1 MDSLPIVYHIETAQQ
16 FWSELEDILRLLPN
30 ATLSALD
37 SALKRFVNFCSTYH
51 EQYLQS
57 PLQLEHAI
65 GLLLDSELFEFH
77 SERMCEIITDE
88 ARTTTDPH
96 LQLILYNVLL
106 LYGRRTTTF
115 FRHYK
120 RWAPIFPMLMD
131 HVLDLTLSLTLND
144 SDGAGPDP
152 ATTSDHGWLAV
163 PIEEKLRALSI
174 QLLYEACRTCK
185 LTMQE
190 LRVFDNA
197 FIERLFELVE
207 QTRAATDESF
217 NYSVIKLIVAL
228 NEQFMLAAL
237 RGQGDQV
244 GAESIHKG
252 DGENRV
258 FNVLK
263 RRLHMSQTF
272 AENLIF
278 MLNRAG
284 RSPEDL
290 VMQLLVLKLLYLLFQ
305 TETTCEYFYTND
317 LRVLVDVFLREL
329 SDLDDESESLRH
341 TYLRV
346 LHPLLTRTQLRDVP
360 YKRPQLVRM
369 LEGLVDKPEIREVT
383 PTTTRLV
390 SRCLSGAWCVHLRR
404 PQNMVASNSDN
415 LLNAPGD
422 STPRAG
428 TPGGVAEEHLS
439 PMTPAPKPRPP
450 TSLDRKRSL
459 KGSRSAEN
467 LRAGSSPASIMSTA
481 GASSS
486 HNDLSS
492 LPVSPIT
499 GPRLRRETP
508 SASRADS
515 CSHRPHRS
523 DDMVQ
528 PTRANSLGTGVDGI
542 ISPHSFV
549 PGRPLP
555 SIVEPRSL
563 THSPS
568 PLSQYAEPPSS
579 PPLSPPLRPSAA
591 YRRVSASQPPS
602 GHASPSFPPLSP
614 TSTYSTESRRSSV
627 SSTGS
632 GKTRRSAPPPPP
644 AKRRTP
650 PPPGTRSPLVRDVDA
665 PPTGVVRDTRQEGEA
680 VRGPGMRRKPPAVPP
695 HGHTSSGMRIETIR
709 ASAGPPASGRG

>member
-1 MDSLPIVYHIETAQQ
+1 MDALPIVYHIETAQQ
-16 FWSELEDILRLLPN
+16 FWSELDDILRLLPN

-37 SALKRFVNFCSTYH
+37 SALKRFINLCSAYH

-131 HVLDLTLSLTLND
+131 HVLDLSLALTLSD
-144 SDGAGPDP
+144 ADGAGPDP
-152 ATTSDHGWLAV
+152 ATSSDHGWLAV
-163 PIEEKLRALSI
+163 PIEEKLRSLSI

-185 LTMQE
+185 LSMQE

-197 FIERLFELVE
+197 FIERLFDLVE
-207 QTRAATDESF
+207 QTRAAQDESF

-237 RGQGDQV
+237 RGQG
-244 GAESIHKG
+244 AESEKARSEAMPKG

-263 RRLHMSQTF
+263 RRLHISQTF

-369 LEGLVDKPEIREVT
+369 LEGLVDKPEIREVSA
-383 PTTTRLV
+383 TTARLV
-390 SRCLSGAWCVHLRR
+390 SRCLSGAWCVQLRR
-404 PQNMVASNSDN
+404 PQNVAASNSDS

-422 STPRAG
+422 ATPRAG

-439 PMTPAPKPRPP
+439 PMTPAPRPA
-450 TSLDRKRSL
+450 TTLDRKRSL

-467 LRAGSSPASIMSTA
+467 LRATSGPAAVMSTA

-492 LPVSPIT
+492 LPVSPVADKRPYR
-499 GPRLRRETP
+499 GNS
-508 SASRADS
+508 SASRADPS
-515 CSHRPHRS
+515 SHRPHRS

-528 PTRANSLGTGVDGI
+528 PARANSLGTGVDGL
-542 ISPHSFV
+542 ISPHSYV
-549 PGRPLP
+549 SGGPLP

-568 PLSQYAEPPSS
+568 PLSQYADPPLS
-579 PPLSPPLRPSAA
+579 PPLSPPLRPTGYQRTS
-591 YRRVSASQPPS
+591 VSS
-602 GHASPSFPPLSP
+602 ASPSLPPLSP
-614 TSTYSTESRRSSV
+614 TASAHSVDSRRSSV
-627 SSTGS
+627 SSTAS
-632 GKTRRSAPPPPP
+632 GTGKVRRTAPPPPV
-644 AKRRTP
+644 KRRTP
-650 PPPGTRSPLVRDVDA
+650 PPPGTRSPLTRDVDA
-665 PPTGVVRDTRQEGEA
+665 APIRDRNQDGEA
-680 VRGPGMRRKPPAVPP
+680 VRGPGMRRKPPAVPA
-695 HGHTSSGMRIETIR
+695 HGHGHVGHSSSGVRIETIR
-709 ASAGPPASGRG
+709 ASASSTSGRG